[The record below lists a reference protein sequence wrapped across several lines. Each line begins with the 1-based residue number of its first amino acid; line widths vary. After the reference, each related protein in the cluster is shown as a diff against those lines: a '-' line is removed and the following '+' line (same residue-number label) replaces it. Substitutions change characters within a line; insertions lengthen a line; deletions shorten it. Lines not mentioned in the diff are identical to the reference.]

1 MATDQPAPTVLLI
14 VDPDGWLHEVPR
26 ELFTK
31 WCELKGIARPDNLLR
46 ACSNRAEKGGYHFSN
61 ETVDRRGQ
69 WQPLHKLVFLRR
81 VDKRLNPIPTCARAC
96 RPDPCHH
103 ASRVSWLAEPG
114 FMACRLA
121 LSTAAAARASPRVS
135 LCALT
140 VSLPRTM
147 LPARRCCP

>member
-1 MATDQPAPTVLLI
+1 MCLRGRAPDIMATDQPAPTVLLI

-81 VDKRLNPIPTCARAC
+81 VDKRLNPIPTCARAY
-96 RPDPCHH
+96 RPGPCHH
-103 ASRVSWLAEPG
+103 ASRVSWRAEIG
-114 FMACRLA
+114 
-121 LSTAAAARASPRVS
+121 S
-135 LCALT
+135 L
-140 VSLPRTM
+140 
-147 LPARRCCP
+147 